1 MVHLKN
7 SNKVTNIMGPL
18 SKLWVMT
25 ENADLEKGGNAP
37 VVQRDTVL
45 ELLEKTVALIGQCI
59 AIL

>member
-1 MVHLKN
+1 
-7 SNKVTNIMGPL
+7 MGPL